1 MPRRFAVGL
10 VVLLLLLLGG
20 LVVARRVLT
29 PLATA
34 ASKIPPTPRPTPE
47 VPPTPIAGQRVS
59 IYFESAEDDLFH
71 AEAREIPA
79 SSDDVAFLRAIASA
93 VLEGPRAPGL
103 LPAFPEGWTLRG
115 AYRLRDGLAVLDLA
129 PPGSA
134 SPVPTPAVGPP
145 APETPALVPRWQT
158 GSHEE
163 EAAAQALLIT
173 VAKNVPDVSKVV
185 IVIAGE
191 PAETLAGHVDLMH
204 PLAPDLGRV
213 SPAPALEVPTPFPA
227 PAATEPATTAPAP
240 PSSAVAPLPSPAP
253 TAVPTLRPTPRRLA
267 PAARTEAT

>member
-1 MPRRFAVGL
+1 MPRRLALGL
-10 VVLLLLLLGG
+10 VALLLLLLGG

-34 ASKIPPTPRPTPE
+34 ASKVPPTPRPTPV

-59 IYFESAEDDLFH
+59 IYFGSADDDLFH
-71 AEAREIPA
+71 AETREIPA
-79 SSDDVAFLRAIASA
+79 SSDDAAFLRAIASA
-93 VLEGPRAPGL
+93 VLAGPRAPGL
-103 LPAFPEGWTLRG
+103 VPAFPDGWTLRG

-134 SPVPTPAVGPP
+134 APQPTPAVGPP
-145 APETPALVPRWQT
+145 APPETPSDTPRWQT

-173 VAKNVPDVSKVV
+173 VAKNVPDVSRVA

-191 PAETLAGHVDLMH
+191 PAETLAGHLDLTH
-204 PLAPDLGRV
+204 PLAPDLARV
-213 SPAPALEVPTPFPA
+213 SPEPALDVPTPAPPPA
-227 PAATEPATTAPAP
+227 ATTAP
-240 PSSAVAPLPSPAP
+240 SP
-253 TAVPTLRPTPRRLA
+253 VPTVVPSTPPAPTPRRLA
-267 PAARTEAT
+267 PAPRADAT

>member
-1 MPRRFAVGL
+1 MPRRFALGL
-10 VVLLLLLLGG
+10 LVLLLLLLGG

-34 ASKIPPTPRPTPE
+34 ASKIPPTPRPTPV

-59 IYFESAEDDLFH
+59 IYFASAEDDLFH
-71 AEAREIPA
+71 AETREIPA
-79 SSDDVAFLRAIASA
+79 SSDDAAFLRAIASA

-129 PPGSA
+129 PPGSVA
-134 SPVPTPAVGPP
+134 PAPTPAVGPP
-145 APETPALVPRWQT
+145 APETPSGVPRWQT

-173 VAKNVPDVSKVV
+173 VAKNVPDVSKVA

-191 PAETLAGHVDLMH
+191 PAETLGGHLDLTH
-204 PLAPDLGRV
+204 PLAPDLTRV
-213 SPAPALEVPTPFPA
+213 SPAPALEVPTPLPS
-227 PAATEPATTAPAP
+227 PAAEEPGTAEAPPATTAPAP
-240 PSSAVAPLPSPAP
+240 AP
-253 TAVPTLRPTPRRLA
+253 TAVPPSTPAPPPRRLPPA
-267 PAARTEAT
+267 PRADAT